1 MVHNKKRNTAFLYE
15 ALLRE
20 GTRAAL
26 EKDVEKIKVVR
37 NIIVENFNTST
48 EINKELNLY
57 QELLETKIE
66 EIYAEKFVKEVESRY
81 EKLDKKKLFNEQTA
95 LINKINKSLG
105 SRVYNSFIPNYKD
118 LATISQIFNQN
129 TPIKEKILLEQ
140 TIINKVKNLKEE
152 KNQNSMEPID
162 NIVYKTFS
170 KKFNEKYSSLL
181 SEQKD
186 LLTKYVGSFENDG
199 IDLKIYLNEE
209 VERLKNKLQES
220 LKKEEITSNQD
231 IYEKTKKT
239 FEYIKNFKEIKNLTQ
254 DNLQKI
260 LKIQQFVYEVNK

>member
-1 MVHNKKRNTAFLYE
+1 MAHNKKRNTAFLYE

-26 EKDVEKIKVVR
+26 DRDVERIKLVR
-37 NIIVENFNTST
+37 DIILENFNTSC
-48 EINKELNLY
+48 ELNKELSLY

-66 EIYAEKFVKEVESRY
+66 ETYAEKFVKEVESRY
-81 EKLDKKKLFNEQTA
+81 ERLDKRKIFNEQTA
-95 LINKINKSLG
+95 LINKINKTLG
-105 SRVYNSFIPNYKD
+105 VKVYNSFVPNYKD
-118 LATISQIFNQN
+118 LATISQIFSQN

-140 TIINKVKNLKEE
+140 TIIDRVKLKEQ
-152 KNQNSMEPID
+152 KKDSSMQPID

-186 LLTKYVGSFENDG
+186 LLTKYVGSFQNDG
-199 IDLKIYLNEE
+199 IELKIYLNEE
-209 VERLKNKLQES
+209 LERLKKGMQEA
-220 LKKEEITSNQD
+220 LKKEEINSDLN

-239 FEYIKNFKEIKNLTQ
+239 YDYLNTFKDIKEITQ

-260 LKIQQFVYEVNK
+260 LKIQQFVHEVNK